1 MREPDTHPFN
11 LNEVIYIS
19 NKNRYERLHKRD
31 ILYVEAQGA
40 YVDIYALSGKK
51 NLSTHLKSFLSQID
65 DRSFIQVSR
74 KHAVNLIHIQ
84 EVLSDSV
91 IVGKQII
98 STGKMY
104 RNHLL
109 EQLPIIKSKV

>member
-1 MREPDTHPFN
+1 MKALDPQSYN

-31 ILYVEAQGA
+31 ILYIEAQGA
-40 YVDIYALSGKK
+40 YVDIYAINGKK

-65 DRSFIQVSR
+65 DTAFVQVSR
-74 KHAVNLIHIQ
+74 KHAVNVIHIQ
-84 EVLSDSV
+84 EVLSDS
-91 IVGKQII
+91 IIIGKQSI

-104 RNHLL
+104 RNNLL
-109 EQLPIIKSKV
+109 EKLPIIKSKP